1 MLTQKKL
8 LTIKNAIS
16 VFDLLDQEKQ
26 PKVIFTTQRDNRVDD
41 KICLQLAGIAF
52 AIDDPLRPI
61 IPDDTHPNCRCY
73 YVDAQTGQVVTDIS
87 SKRDIKKR
95 DELTDNQRK
104 GFPKKNLTQKK
115 MDLIIKTM
123 EQNEEWQEKSKNF
136 EPTEDT
142 GIRPLRYNLD
152 DEEKNDDYEWIKKY
166 TKQKNKKASI
176 ELIKKW
182 LNQI

>member
-52 AIDDPLRPI
+52 EIDDPLRPI